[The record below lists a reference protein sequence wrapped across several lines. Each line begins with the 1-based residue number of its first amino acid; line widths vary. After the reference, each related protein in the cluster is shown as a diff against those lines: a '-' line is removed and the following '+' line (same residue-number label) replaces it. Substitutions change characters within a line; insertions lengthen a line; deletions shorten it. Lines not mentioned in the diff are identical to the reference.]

1 MKVSGHFQGQ
11 STPICT
17 TDKDRV
23 VLEPGAQS
31 WAELFRIFW
40 AIVYI
45 FFLVHYEVVKNTS
58 VYLEGEF
65 KTKLYLLQTA
75 ELWYDF
81 SIVT

>member
-17 TDKDRV
+17 TDNDRV

-45 FFLVHYEVVKNTS
+45 FFLLSLKNSQNTS
-58 VYLEGEF
+58 VYLEGVF
-65 KTKLYLLQTA
+65 KTKLLFTS
-75 ELWYDF
+75 D
-81 SIVT
+81 SRVIV

>member
-45 FFLVHYEVVKNTS
+45 FFLVHYELVKTRL
-58 VYLEGEF
+58 YGWRGDL
-65 KTKLYLLQTA
+65 KLNFIYFRQQSYSMIL
-75 ELWYDF
+75 
-81 SIVT
+81 V

>member
-1 MKVSGHFQGQ
+1 MKISGHFQGQ

-45 FFLVHYEVVKNTS
+45 FFCYHLKNSQNTS
-58 VYLEGEF
+58 VYLEGVF

-75 ELWYDF
+75 EL
-81 SIVT
+81 

>member
-45 FFLVHYEVVKNTS
+45 FFLLSLKNSQNTS
-58 VYLEGEF
+58 VYLEGGF

-75 ELWYDF
+75 EL
-81 SIVT
+81 